1 MRVKPV
7 RLAIIFPLLGLAL
20 TGCVSPNSLA
30 SEPTIIS
37 TDAPALGAP
46 ILRTEAP
53 TAPPITLRS
62 EAPASKTPV
71 SKEPATASKPK
82 PSSAA
87 KPNAAQQPGASAA
100 EVKGALSM
108 LNEIPTKGRAPKTG
122 YERSNFGAGWKDPD
136 GNGCDARNDILRRDL
151 TNTVAKPGTRD
162 CVVLSGTLQDPFTGQ
177 KIKFTRG
184 PGTSTAVHIDHV
196 VALSDAWQKGAQK
209 LDAQTRLEFANDPL
223 NLLAVDGISNM
234 SKGDSD
240 AASWLPPQRS
250 AWCPYVIRQVQVK
263 HRYSLWMTKAE
274 HSRIKEVLSTSC
286 S

>member
-1 MRVKPV
+1 MRVAPS
-7 RLAIIFPLLGLAL
+7 RLAIILPLLGLVL
-20 TGCVSPNSLA
+20 TGCVTPNGVA
-30 SEPTIIS
+30 SEPTVIS
-37 TDAPALGAP
+37 TETPALGAP
-46 ILRTEAP
+46 IIRTEAP
-53 TAPPITLRS
+53 TTPPITIRS
-62 EAPASKTPV
+62 EQPVNKSPVGQESAS
-71 SKEPATASKPK
+71 EPSTE
-82 PSSAA
+82 PSSAP
-87 KPNAAQQPGASAA
+87 KPQEGQQPGASAS

-108 LNEIPTKGRAPKTG
+108 LNEIPVKGRAPKTG

-151 TNTVAKPGTRD
+151 TSTVTKPGTRD
-162 CVVLSGTLQDPFTGQ
+162 CVVLSGTLQDPYTGQ
-177 KIKFTRG
+177 KIEFTRG
-184 PGTSTAVHIDHV
+184 QNTSTAVHIDHV

-223 NLLAVDGISNM
+223 NLLAVDGKSNM

-240 AASWLPPQRS
+240 AATWLPPQRS

-274 HSRIKEVLSTSC
+274 HARIKDVLSTRC